1 MRQLSIFTLLFIL
14 GFNATLNAQR
24 SAHRFIDHFK
34 NENKCIAMTIPGYMI
49 RTGFNF
55 AAKFS
60 DDDAEQEIYKSLGKH
75 FKKMRF
81 MAIEEDSNI
90 TNSNVADLLSDL
102 RESDHLEEYVKVRD
116 GDTRV
121 TVFMKEDD
129 QIIEDLVIVIKG
141 EEEFALVI
149 FKTDL
154 PLNLLKEAKFSFN
167 DN

>member
-1 MRQLSIFTLLFIL
+1 MRQLSTLTLLIFL
-14 GFNATLNAQR
+14 GFNATLTAQR

-55 AAKFS
+55 ASKFS
-60 DDDAEQEIYKSLGKH
+60 DDNKEQKIYKSLGKH

-81 MAIEEDSNI
+81 MVIEEDSNI
-90 TNSNVADLLSDL
+90 TNSNVADLLTDL
-102 RESDHLEEYVKVRD
+102 RESDRLEEYVKVRD
-116 GDTRV
+116 NDTRV
-121 TVFMKEDD
+121 TVFMNEADE
-129 QIIEDLVIVIKG
+129 IIKDLVLVIKG
-141 EEEFALVI
+141 DEEFALVI